1 MFIKL
6 FATRMVAR
14 SFLGFSR
21 RLITI
26 FCVLDLF
33 PSSVIKFA
41 GVREKNATSA
51 PEIKAE
57 HSNSTNKDIKLIRWV
72 IPIVVHNKSK
82 LGGSE
87 SKGKDFN

>member
-1 MFIKL
+1 MKL
-6 FATRMVAR
+6 FATSIVAK
-14 SFLGFSR
+14 SFLGFSS

-33 PSSVIKFA
+33 PSSVIKLA

-57 HSNSTNKDIKLIRWV
+57 HNKSTNKNIKLIRWV
-72 IPIVVHNKSK
+72 SPIVVHNKSK

-87 SKGKDFN
+87 SKGKNFN